1 MRVFANIVS
10 ILFHPLLMVTYGM
23 ILILLYTYL
32 AIYPT
37 NLKLLMAGGAF
48 ACTAVIPGLFILL
61 LRFSGSVS
69 DLELTNRRE
78 RVLPFLVM
86 IFSVMVFVFFVRRMQ
101 VPFWLIG
108 LLIGIAV
115 SLLFSM
121 CINFYWKI
129 SVHGVGIG
137 GLLGAVMGIARIHMI
152 NAYWLFIILFIVAGL
167 VASARIILNKHT
179 PMQMYAGICLG
190 FICTFVASIFSYL
203 YLLI

>member
-1 MRVFANIVS
+1 MRLFANIVS
-10 ILFHPLLMVTYGM
+10 TLFHPLLMITYGM
-23 ILILLYTYL
+23 ILVLLYTYL
-32 AIYPT
+32 TIYPT
-37 NLKLLMAGGAF
+37 NMKLFIVGGAF
-48 ACTAVIPGLFILL
+48 ACTAIIPGLFILL
-61 LRFSGSVS
+61 LRFSGSIS

-78 RVLPFLVM
+78 RVLPFLIM
-86 IFSVMVFVFFVRRMQ
+86 IFSVMVYIFFIRRMQ

-108 LLIGIAV
+108 LLIGIAA
-115 SLLFSM
+115 SLLLSM

-152 NAYWLFIILFIVAGL
+152 NASWLFIGLIIIAGL